1 MFFFCKSCV
10 TLAFKK
16 KKQKKKDTKKHP
28 KTKKEDKRSERF
40 FPRRLFQKG
49 GSSSFLTQSDQSR
62 KESSLSPLSLSLSLC
77 RAPPGSGDGH
87 HETAEHTKDEYTYHS
102 RLSSFQILQRGV
114 TTDGGFE
121 TGRFN
126 VAGRGARFTSSAPSD
141 AVASP
146 TAEDE
151 DDSEEIFS
159 VTSDGSFIAP
169 FLRTDLLEI
178 LCRVKADAFVA
189 HLFVA
194 WWSARVVFEANHL
207 EMMTPKFLS
216 FYSLLSKIVDFS

>member
-1 MFFFCKSCV
+1 
-10 TLAFKK
+10 KK
-16 KKQKKKDTKKHP
+16 
-28 KTKKEDKRSERF
+28 KKEDKRSERF
-40 FPRRLFQKG
+40 FPSTFVPKKG
-49 GSSSFLTQSDQSR
+49 AQVPSSPNRTNR
-62 KESSLSPLSLSLSLC
+62 AISLPSLSLSLSLVALPGGPETDIT
-77 RAPPGSGDGH
+77 RRQNTQRRVHVPFAPPAAFKFSSAALLL
-87 HETAEHTKDEYTYHS
+87 TAAS
-102 RLSSFQILQRGV
+102 
-114 TTDGGFE
+114 E

-189 HLFVA
+189 DLFVA
-194 WWSARVVFEANHL
+194 WWSARVVFEANA
-207 EMMTPKFLS
+207 
-216 FYSLLSKIVDFS
+216 I

>member
-1 MFFFCKSCV
+1 MFF
-10 TLAFKK
+10 LI
-16 KKQKKKDTKKHP
+16 QKKKRIKDRR
-28 KTKKEDKRSERF
+28 DF
-40 FPRRLFQKG
+40 FPRRLFQKRG
-49 GSSSFLTQSDQSR
+49 LKFLPPPIGPIAQ
-62 KESSLSPLSLSLSLC
+62 SLSPLSLSLSLSC
-77 RAPPGSGDGH
+77 RAPRGP
-87 HETAEHTKDEYTYHS
+87 ETDITRRQNTQRRVHVPFAPPAAFKF
-102 RLSSFQILQRGV
+102 SSAALLL
-114 TTDGGFE
+114 TAASE

-189 HLFVA
+189 DLFVA
-194 WWSARVVFEANHL
+194 WWSARVVFEANA
-207 EMMTPKFLS
+207 
-216 FYSLLSKIVDFS
+216 I